1 MSCYCS
7 AILLSSVL
15 RCIRSNK
22 KVLEVGDKGGGCR
35 MSIDVGICQ
44 DEGGK
49 LPYYMFYTERK
60 HIHSLEIIPMFRFWS
75 HQLYEQ
81 CSKKFTR

>member
-1 MSCYCS
+1 
-7 AILLSSVL
+7 
-15 RCIRSNK
+15 
-22 KVLEVGDKGGGCR
+22 

-60 HIHSLEIIPMFRFWS
+60 HIHSLEIIPKFRFRS

-81 CSKKFTR
+81 CSKK